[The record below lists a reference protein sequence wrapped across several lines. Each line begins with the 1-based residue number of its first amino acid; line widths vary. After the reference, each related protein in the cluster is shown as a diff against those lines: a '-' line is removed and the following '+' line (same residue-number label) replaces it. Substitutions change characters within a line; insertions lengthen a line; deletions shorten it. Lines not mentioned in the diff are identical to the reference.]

1 MLTHKSKFSGSGLS
15 VETMLQI
22 VQWNDSDG
30 IFHVFAPALDVAGYG
45 NSESEAVQSFNLTLK
60 EFLRYTINK
69 GTLQDELTRLGWKM
83 RGRKTDRKFKLP
95 AFDELVRRNE
105 ELKQVVSTHDFQVRQ
120 ETVSLPA
127 FA

>member
-1 MLTHKSKFSGSGLS
+1 MLTHKGRFSGNELS
-15 VETMLQI
+15 VETMLQL
-22 VQWNDSDG
+22 VQWSDSDG

-45 NSESEAVQSFNLTLK
+45 NSESEAMQSFNITLK
-60 EFLRYTINK
+60 EFLRYSINK

-83 RGRKTDRKFKLP
+83 GGRKTDRRFKLP
-95 AFDELVRRNE
+95 AFDELIRRNE
-105 ELKQVVSTHDFQVRQ
+105 ELRQVVSTRDFQVRQ